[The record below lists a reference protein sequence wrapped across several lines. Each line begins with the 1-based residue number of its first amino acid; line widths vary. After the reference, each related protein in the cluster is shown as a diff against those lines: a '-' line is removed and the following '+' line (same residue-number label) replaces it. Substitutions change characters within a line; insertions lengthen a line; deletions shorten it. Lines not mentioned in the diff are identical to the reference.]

1 MRTVSSL
8 ESMNSQIGRSFQRH
22 ANIFKFI
29 ESLKMHEFM
38 KSSEMKLI
46 LNTPERSLRKK
57 HKTDRERE
65 EKIKFFTT
73 LLKRKEV
80 DIGEFLEAMANKAI
94 LPSAGAF
101 HIFKFAHIFQILIKK
116 YFLALKISILPK
128 IIHWISFEKQDN
140 SKKKEAITINILRC

>member
-8 ESMNSQIGRSFQRH
+8 ESMNSQIGRSFQPH

-38 KSSEMKLI
+38 KSCEMNNLI
-46 LNTPERSLRKK
+46 LNTSEKSFRKK

-65 EKIKFFTT
+65 DKIKFFTA
-73 LLKRKEV
+73 LLERKEV

-101 HIFKFAHIFQILIKK
+101 HIFKFAHIFQIVFFK
-116 YFLALKISILPK
+116 YFLALTISFFQK
-128 IIHWISFEKQDN
+128 IIHWI
-140 SKKKEAITINILRC
+140 